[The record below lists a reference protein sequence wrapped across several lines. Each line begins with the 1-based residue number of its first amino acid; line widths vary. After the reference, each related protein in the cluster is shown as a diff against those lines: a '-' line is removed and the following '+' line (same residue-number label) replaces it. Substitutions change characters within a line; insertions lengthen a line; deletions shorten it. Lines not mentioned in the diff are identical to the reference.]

1 MPHQNTVMIKLV
13 AWFQVVGGVVFQYQW
28 PEADIRTY
36 RPHQGKRP
44 RYTRYSE
51 RFSNIPVLS
60 CCVVLEA
67 AEFSSIC

>member
-51 RFSNIPVLS
+51 RFPNS
-60 CCVVLEA
+60 
-67 AEFSSIC
+67 